1 MNATSLTNEVKRQ
14 IKNFNDGCA
23 HELSETIEQVKLA
36 LNDRSSDG
44 KSFVISDK
52 SIRQKLK
59 YHYEKAVAAI
69 LRSSSASQRE
79 LVPLN
84 QESEECIPEVPPS
97 VDLINPLP
105 VDVPQPADDDD
116 RVPQGLLNEL
126 ITQIK
131 RFKEGSTNSLSETI
145 EEAKKALDK
154 RSSDGKSFV
163 ISDTFR
169 HKLKYHCEKAVAA
182 ILRSSSASQRELV
195 PVEITSQRRQFFQ
208 EDVDKFGKQWQDTFV
223 FYSCSHC
230 VYTGPRTDFF
240 HIDDCDPYILLLY
253 KLVKQEY
260 FAKLRS
266 SGIREI
272 RMAADVLEGQLTA
285 GGAFPG
291 ATLIYFICL

>member
-1 MNATSLTNEVKRQ
+1 
-14 IKNFNDGCA
+14 
-23 HELSETIEQVKLA
+23 
-36 LNDRSSDG
+36 
-44 KSFVISDK
+44 
-52 SIRQKLK
+52 
-59 YHYEKAVAAI
+59 
-69 LRSSSASQRE
+69 

-84 QESEECIPEVPPS
+84 QESEECIPEE

-154 RSSDGKSFV
+154 RSSDGKRFLVPSNNPLRRKLNYHLNKA
-163 ISDTFR
+163 ISVKSTQQ
-169 HKLKYHCEKAVAA
+169 
-182 ILRSSSASQRELV
+182 S
-195 PVEITSQRRQFFQ
+195 PVEITSQRRQYFQ

-240 HIDDCDPYILLLY
+240 NIDDCDPYILLLY

-272 RMAADVLEGQLTA
+272 RKAADVLEGQLTA

-291 ATLIYFICL
+291 ATLNYFI

>member
-23 HELSETIEQVKLA
+23 HELSETIEQVKL
-36 LNDRSSDG
+36 
-44 KSFVISDK
+44 ISDK

-59 YHYEKAVAAI
+59 YHYEKAVAATCG
-69 LRSSSASQRE
+69 SQ
-79 LVPLN
+79 LQTSGV
-84 QESEECIPEVPPS
+84 
-97 VDLINPLP
+97 
-105 VDVPQPADDDD
+105 
-116 RVPQGLLNEL
+116 LNEL